1 VKVVAVASEPVDV
14 FVRPGEY
21 FVGDASYRIH
31 TLLGSCVSIVLW
43 HPKRK
48 IGALS
53 HFLLSKRGS
62 NKPTELDARYGED
75 VVTLME
81 TDLKQYRVPI
91 QECQGKIFGGGNMF
105 PQQVRPGALN
115 VGKQNGETA
124 RNAMRQHGISVVS
137 ESLFGV
143 GHRRIIF
150 DVASGH
156 VWVHQVEPVETQT
169 KARRASS

>member
-1 VKVVAVASEPVDV
+1 MAANQEPVDV

-21 FVGDASYRIH
+21 FVGDARYRIH

-43 HPKRK
+43 HPQRR

-62 NKPTELDARYGED
+62 NKPSELDARYGED
-75 VVTLME
+75 VMALME
-81 TDLKQYRVPI
+81 SDLKQYRLPI
-91 QECQGKIFGGGNMF
+91 RECQGKIFGGGNMF
-105 PQQVRPGALN
+105 PNQARPGALN
-115 VGKQNGETA
+115 VGQLNGETA
-124 RNAMRQHGISVVS
+124 LSVMRQHGIGVVS
-137 ESLFGV
+137 ESLFGI

-156 VWVHQVEPVETQT
+156 VWVHQVEPVETQIKT
-169 KARRASS
+169 GRTLR